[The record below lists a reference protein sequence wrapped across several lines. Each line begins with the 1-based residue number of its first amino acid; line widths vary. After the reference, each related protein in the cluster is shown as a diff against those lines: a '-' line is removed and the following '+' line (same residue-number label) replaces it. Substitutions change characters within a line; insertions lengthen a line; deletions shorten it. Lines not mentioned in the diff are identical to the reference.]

1 MALAARMDGADYRIG
16 AGELA
21 ISDVEVIFAAQKHE
35 DEQRH
40 NGKREKMCFGLW
52 LHGAFPRGR
61 KAGFDA
67 CPRRVPSFVFPANS
81 LLRNK
86 GSLMAWFLL
95 AETKTTPMG
104 SAHKEFNAKSWLG
117 GR

>member
-1 MALAARMDGADYRIG
+1 MCADYRIG

-21 ISDVEVIFAAQKHE
+21 ISDVEVIFAAQEHE
-35 DEQRH
+35 DEQCH

-67 CPRRVPSFVFPANS
+67 WPRCAPFYVFPANS

-104 SAHKEFNAKSWLG
+104 GAHKEFNAKSWLG
-117 GR
+117 GC